1 MKEIAALPGSGN
13 ALTVHLLPDSPV
25 SSSLASSVHR
35 PTITGYL
42 IVMIF
47 VVGFGAWAA
56 YAPLAGGA
64 VAYGIVGP
72 NSSRRTIQHLEGGI
86 VRELRVREG
95 DKVVA
100 GQTLIVLEPIQA
112 RSNYDGLLNQELAS
126 LAKQARLS
134 AEKSGVASVIFPRA
148 LHAGDS
154 LLPFAQ
160 SQQQLFEARRQT
172 HEARKRLLEQRG
184 RQLTEQ
190 IKGYK
195 IQIESLNTQL
205 GYIREEVNA
214 KQILLERGLVPK
226 PEALR
231 LKRAESELSGRQAEF
246 VTEIGK
252 AEQQI
257 GETRL
262 QLLSADAERLEE
274 ITADSDKV
282 RAELAATK
290 EQLRASADVLKRT
303 TIAAPVDG
311 TVINLRTK
319 TLGGVVQRGEPL
331 MEIVPA
337 KDALIVEA
345 RVAPNDIHRVHP
357 NQPAQIHLSSYSFRV
372 MPRIDGVVR
381 AVSPDRVTDAGG
393 YQSYFLARVEV
404 DRASLDAA
412 HVTLMPGMPADVIF
426 VAEKRTLLEYLLQPF
441 TRMTR
446 QGMRES

>member
-1 MKEIAALPGSGN
+1 
-13 ALTVHLLPDSPV
+13 
-25 SSSLASSVHR
+25 
-35 PTITGYL
+35 
-42 IVMIF
+42 
-47 VVGFGAWAA
+47 
-56 YAPLAGGA
+56 
-64 VAYGIVGP
+64 
-72 NSSRRTIQHLEGGI
+72 
-86 VRELRVREG
+86 
-95 DKVVA
+95 
-100 GQTLIVLEPIQA
+100 
-112 RSNYDGLLNQELAS
+112 LNQELGA

-134 AEKSGVASVIFPRA
+134 AERSGTAAVTFPRA
-148 LHAGDS
+148 LYTGDQ
-154 LLPFAQ
+154 LMPFAQ

-172 HEARKRLLEQRG
+172 HEARKNLLEQRS
-184 RQLTEQ
+184 RQLSEQ

-195 IQIESLNTQL
+195 TQIDNLETQL
-205 GYIREEVNA
+205 GFIREEVNA
-214 KQILLERGLVPK
+214 KQKLLELGLVPK

-231 LKRAESELSGRQAEF
+231 LKRAETELTGRQAEF
-246 VTEIGK
+246 LTEIGK

-274 ITADSDKV
+274 ITGESDKV
-282 RAELAATK
+282 RAELAGIK
-290 EQLRASADVLKRT
+290 EQLRASADILNRT

-337 KDALIVEA
+337 KDALIIEA
-345 RVAPNDIHRVHP
+345 RVSPTDIHRVHP
-357 NQPAQIHLSSYSFRV
+357 NQPAQIHLSSYSYRV

-381 AVSPDRVTDAGG
+381 AVSPDRVTDTNG

-404 DRASLDAA
+404 SRASLEAA

-426 VAEKRTLLEYLLQPF
+426 VAEKRTLLEYLLQPL